1 MVLIGAEFVP
11 TVGTLLATIPRMHP
25 IFSVK
30 IDVMVTEGQLS
41 SGWTNIVHITQGGS
55 YSVPGD
61 RMPLISLFPN
71 ENRLHISSYVNGDVN
86 MACNGKTLLE
96 PNKWVQI
103 EIKQIFTSGRFEYS
117 VTSDLVEF
125 YPHYDEHSKCV
136 LENTTPMEFVNMKV
150 YASDPWNGSPQAKIR
165 NFRFST
171 TCKTR
176 SFLTKDFFRQL
187 MLG

>member
-1 MVLIGAEFVP
+1 MIGAEFVP

-25 IFSVK
+25 VFSVK
-30 IDVMVTEGQLS
+30 IDIMVTGDQG
-41 SGWTNIVHITQGGS
+41 SGWTNIAHITQGGS
-55 YSVPGD
+55 MSVPGD

-71 ENRLHISSYVNGDVN
+71 ENRLHISSYINGNIN
-86 MACNGKTLLE
+86 MACNAKTLLE

-117 VTSDLVEF
+117 VTSDSVEF
-125 YPHYDEHSKCV
+125 YPYYDEHSKCV

-176 SFLTKDFFRQL
+176 SFLTKYFFRQL